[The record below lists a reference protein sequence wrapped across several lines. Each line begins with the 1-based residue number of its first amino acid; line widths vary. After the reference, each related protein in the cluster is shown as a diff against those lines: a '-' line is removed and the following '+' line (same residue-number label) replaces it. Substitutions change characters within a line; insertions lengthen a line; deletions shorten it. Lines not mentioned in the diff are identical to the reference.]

1 MISIFSTS
9 NVVLVGELSKVVPIS
24 PKRVRDVTI
33 VGDQDVIV
41 TLVGAAGETVYFHVV
56 IDDQWMEYTCVVRS
70 TGDVTLQVVSGGE
83 CEMKVKRDGDDV
95 NRLKSDIAS
104 QVYM

>member
-1 MISIFSTS
+1 MVGSLSSHALTPLEFQAPTGSTQ
-9 NVVLVGELSKVVPIS
+9 V
-24 PKRVRDVTI
+24 RV
-33 VGDQDVIV
+33 
-41 TLVGAAGETVYFHVV
+41 E
-56 IDDQWMEYTCVVRS
+56 VVRS
-70 TGDVTLQVVSGGE
+70 PQASHTSQPPAAGVDVTLQVVSGGE

>member
-1 MISIFSTS
+1 M
-9 NVVLVGELSKVVPIS
+9 S

-33 VGDQDVIV
+33 DGDDDVIV
-41 TLVGAAGETVYFHVV
+41 TLVGAAGETVHFHVV
-56 IDDQWMEYTCVVRS
+56 VDDQWIEYTCVIRS

-95 NRLKSDIAS
+95 NRLKSDITS